1 MTVLKGAVSVAVTLA
16 VMSAV
21 TAILLY
27 FKIATLGPAHPVFL
41 YLPPVGLVMMLY
53 GSLRA
58 FLAVITA
65 AICADYFLYDPMF
78 VFDIPDRGEVGDMA
92 YFALLALVGVKCVNE
107 LFRPSEKLSA
117 AKSRYGRLR
126 FKIGSAAD

>member
-1 MTVLKGAVSVAVTLA
+1 
-16 VMSAV
+16 
-21 TAILLY
+21 
-27 FKIATLGPAHPVFL
+27 
-41 YLPPVGLVMMLY
+41 
-53 GSLRA
+53 
-58 FLAVITA
+58 
-65 AICADYFLYDPMF
+65 MF